1 MALMARRIVLLS
13 LLQLVSAKVKSGAT
27 SSADL
32 WVHLGSFCF
41 AGAGQ
46 LSGTVHSFQNVT
58 LLLYDEQTMVASRL
72 EDTTSC
78 SLLQNRSHTQSPLHA
93 TERGAAFRWRF
104 VPQHTTPYP
113 RWSVAVAA
121 CDASEL
127 SLTYELGFVNSAEP
141 WWSAQL
147 SCEAS
152 LALPL
157 AFAYLLLMAPLA
169 VLLLRSAW
177 RERARHPE
185 PPSDAADA
193 PPPPPRHL
201 PIASLG
207 AAAAC
212 AAAAGALATVANL
225 VVYARHGRG
234 LRLLRFVAGVGD
246 VGCEVAL
253 LALLVLLLDRLAHG
267 APPPSQPLAP
277 EALLPLLAIL
287 AGAQCGLFLWAAGAR
302 IDAMITTWLTFGSA
316 PGTLLLLIRIALAAA
331 AFAAAREPLRLLTP
345 ARRGPLLAAGACA
358 LAWLLAPPLA
368 AALAAAL
375 APQSRLPFVAVPA
388 ILAHALPLAAI
399 VFAERTALAD
409 GWLAALDEHDPVRL
423 EIAHDPYERVD
434 SL

>member
-1 MALMARRIVLLS
+1 MPRSGTEITAPPAFAIAHSVGRARDFAGVLKFIRTSCCELHAVNARRVMALMARRIVLLS

-32 WVHLGSFCF
+32 GPPRLLLLRRRRPAFGD
-41 AGAGQ
+41 
-46 LSGTVHSFQNVT
+46 VHSFQNVA
-58 LLLYDEQTMVASRL
+58 LLLYGEQTMVASRL

-78 SLLQNRSHTQSPLHA
+78 SQLQNRSHTQSPLHA
-93 TERGAAFRWRF
+93 TARGAAFRWRF

-225 VVYARHGRG
+225 IVYARHGRG

-277 EALLPLLAIL
+277 EALL
-287 AGAQCGLFLWAAGAR
+287 R
-302 IDAMITTWLTFGSA
+302 SS
-316 PGTLLLLIRIALAAA
+316 RSS
-331 AFAAAREPLRLLTP
+331 P
-345 ARRGPLLAAGACA
+345 ARSAASSSGRRARA
-358 LAWLLAPPLA
+358 
-368 AALAAAL
+368 
-375 APQSRLPFVAVPA
+375 STR
-388 ILAHALPLAAI
+388 
-399 VFAERTALAD
+399 
-409 GWLAALDEHDPVRL
+409 
-423 EIAHDPYERVD
+423 
-434 SL
+434 

>member
-1 MALMARRIVLLS
+1 MKYLDTSITEFPFHIKTAPERVPDIVSSQTDLCGDKFIPFTHH
-13 LLQLVSAKVKSGAT
+13 VTIFIHRCVPTGNAAHPFFKRAT
-27 SSADL
+27 ISD
-32 WVHLGSFCF
+32 FT
-41 AGAGQ
+41 GAGQ

-78 SLLQNRSHTQSPLHA
+78 SQLQNRSHTQSPLHA
-93 TERGAAFRWRF
+93 TARGAAFRWRF

-157 AFAYLLLMAPLA
+157 AFAYLFLMAPLA

-212 AAAAGALATVANL
+212 AA
-225 VVYARHGRG
+225 
-234 LRLLRFVAGVGD
+234 
-246 VGCEVAL
+246 
-253 LALLVLLLDRLAHG
+253 
-267 APPPSQPLAP
+267 PSL
-277 EALLPLLAIL
+277 
-287 AGAQCGLFLWAAGAR
+287 
-302 IDAMITTWLTFGSA
+302 S
-316 PGTLLLLIRIALAAA
+316 LIHI
-331 AFAAAREPLRLLTP
+331 
-345 ARRGPLLAAGACA
+345 
-358 LAWLLAPPLA
+358 
-368 AALAAAL
+368 
-375 APQSRLPFVAVPA
+375 
-388 ILAHALPLAAI
+388 
-399 VFAERTALAD
+399 
-409 GWLAALDEHDPVRL
+409 
-423 EIAHDPYERVD
+423 
-434 SL
+434 